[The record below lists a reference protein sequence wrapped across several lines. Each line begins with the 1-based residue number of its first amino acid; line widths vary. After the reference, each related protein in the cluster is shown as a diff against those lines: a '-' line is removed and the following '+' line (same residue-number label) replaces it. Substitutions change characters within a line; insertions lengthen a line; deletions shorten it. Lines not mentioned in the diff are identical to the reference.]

1 MDVIIARRVLL
12 YKFSYTLN
20 VLSLM
25 HRTIE
30 VRFCDF
36 NACSGSMIVSESK
49 SIYVYMKFLYIDIE

>member
-1 MDVIIARRVLL
+1 
-12 YKFSYTLN
+12 
-20 VLSLM
+20 M

-49 SIYVYMKFLYIDIE
+49 SIYMKFLYIDIE